1 LAERNISHSINSQWV
16 GCQQQSAQPALL
28 NFLIIEEVMD
38 MNNVFPALL
47 KWKFAILTSAAFTLS
62 GCPITVNLHVTTDKP
77 IAVNLAVD
85 KPINLVV
92 EKPIDL
98 KLDAGVAVTKLP
110 PIRVTAGDKK

>member
-1 LAERNISHSINSQWV
+1 LPNSK
-16 GCQQQSAQPALL
+16 QPNLCCL
-28 NFLIIEEVMD
+28 IFLIIEEVMD
-38 MNNVFPALL
+38 MNKVFPALL
-47 KWKFAILTSAAFTLS
+47 KWKFIILTSAAFTLS
-62 GCPITVNLHVTTDKP
+62 GCPITVNLHVSTDKP